1 MLTKLVQ
8 HWWMYVLR
16 GIAAIIFGIMA
27 FAWPHPTLLVLIIL
41 FGAYAF
47 VDGIFLLISAFSGWS
62 HIEDRWLILL
72 EGVIGVAIGAVTFHS
87 PAITAIGLLI
97 YIAAWS
103 LATGVLEIAAAMKLR
118 KELAGEIWLLLSG
131 ILSIAFAIVLM
142 WFPLAGALGLIW
154 LIGAYA
160 IGFGVMLIALG
171 LKLNGF
177 RHRLAT
183 A

>member
-1 MLTKLVQ
+1 M
-8 HWWMYVLR
+8 
-16 GIAAIIFGIMA
+16 
-27 FAWPHPTLLVLIIL
+27 
-41 FGAYAF
+41 
-47 VDGIFLLISAFSGWS
+47 
-62 HIEDRWLILL
+62 
-72 EGVIGVAIGAVTFHS
+72 
-87 PAITAIGLLI
+87 LI

-160 IGFGVMLIALG
+160 IGFGVVLIALG